1 MKTSPFTLPSPAD
14 ATRSHAGEYT
24 DDPAAASVGVVALDS
39 KEPALHKQ
47 LPKGVAGMQ
56 KRIVGFAST
65 ILVTGAMGLA
75 GLGLAPSIAQAQS
88 IGVRLDDDH
97 DCPLWVRCDWWHPDW
112 QPQWWQPGWWQGD
125 QGNQG
130 GNQQ

>member
-1 MKTSPFTLPSPAD
+1 M
-14 ATRSHAGEYT
+14 H
-24 DDPAAASVGVVALDS
+24 
-39 KEPALHKQ
+39 KELR
-47 LPKGVAGMQ
+47 KGVAGMQ

-112 QPQWWQPGWWQGD
+112 QPQWWQPPWWQGD